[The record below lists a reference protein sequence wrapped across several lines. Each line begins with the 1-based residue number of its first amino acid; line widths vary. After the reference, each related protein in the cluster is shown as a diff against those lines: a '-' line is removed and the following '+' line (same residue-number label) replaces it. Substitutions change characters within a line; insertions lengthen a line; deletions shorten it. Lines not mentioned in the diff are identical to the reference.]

1 MGQTIAAV
9 SASAPNWAGIA
20 RFASNA
26 AGGVGERFAGV
37 FSAAARSNA
46 QARYTASLRALADTI
61 AVRPMAMMWLA
72 QPSGRH
78 RDGLLAIARF
88 ASSQARSGGQVAP
101 ASTVRVAAPPTS
113 AEYRI
118 VGLSVRG
125 PDPARA
131 AALDAQ
137 LDREGI
143 SKADI
148 IRRQNRLQEILT
160 STVRVAA
167 PPTSSVRVGG
177 PVAAVRL
184 AAPPVAA
191 ISNTGNSEALLAQ
204 VRAELQKP
212 REQWHRDLVQ
222 IVSAVEAAK
231 ASPEASIAM
240 LKRLLSSTTGD
251 ARLMLA
257 VQIVSIEQGL
267 AMMQAMQ
274 SMMSSA
280 PSQPMAPAS
289 SEPMA
294 PSNLTPGRSVLS
306 TLGPT
311 ADNVIRGESSP
322 AAVSVGNYT
331 Y

>member
-61 AVRPMAMMWLA
+61 AVRPLAMMWLA

-101 ASTVRVAAPPTS
+101 A
-113 AEYRI
+113 
-118 VGLSVRG
+118 
-125 PDPARA
+125 
-131 AALDAQ
+131 
-137 LDREGI
+137 
-143 SKADI
+143 
-148 IRRQNRLQEILT
+148 